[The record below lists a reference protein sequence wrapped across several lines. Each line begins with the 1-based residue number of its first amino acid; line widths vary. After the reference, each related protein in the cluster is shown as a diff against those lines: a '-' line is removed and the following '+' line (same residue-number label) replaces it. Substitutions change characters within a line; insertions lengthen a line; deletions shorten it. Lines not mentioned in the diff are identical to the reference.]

1 MFLWLLY
8 LGMFSVTLSLSLIS
22 YYENYTASWVYQTAP
37 VSKPGALING
47 AVKALL
53 AKFFIPV
60 YLVMS
65 TVTFAIWGY
74 KTLDDI
80 LLVGF
85 NSILIFYIS
94 ALMSTH
100 YLPFSQQPNAKQQG
114 GKFLMVLLR
123 IFLIGILVALH
134 WLALKI
140 SWLVMALV
148 PLSVAGCW
156 WMNHQVQQLPWR
168 KIVV

>member
-1 MFLWLLY
+1 
-8 LGMFSVTLSLSLIS
+8 
-22 YYENYTASWVYQTAP
+22 
-37 VSKPGALING
+37 
-47 AVKALL
+47 
-53 AKFFIPV
+53 
-60 YLVMS
+60 MS
-65 TVTFAIWGY
+65 TVTFIIWGY

-100 YLPFSQQPNAKQQG
+100 YLPFSQQPNAKQQS

-123 IFLIGILVALH
+123 MFLIGILVALH

-140 SWLVMALV
+140 SWLVLALV
-148 PLSVAGCW
+148 PLSLAGCW
-156 WMNHQVQQLPWR
+156 WAHQLVQQLPWR